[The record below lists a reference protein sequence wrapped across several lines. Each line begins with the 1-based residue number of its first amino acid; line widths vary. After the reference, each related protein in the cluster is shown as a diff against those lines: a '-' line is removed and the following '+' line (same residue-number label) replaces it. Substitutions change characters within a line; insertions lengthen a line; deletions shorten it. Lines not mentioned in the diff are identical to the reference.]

1 LLALVGYAHSVGFRQ
16 PGRPGIDL
24 ALWVVQGGNLALY
37 LLLDLLSHRFRVAKQ
52 L

>member
-24 ALWVVQGGNLALY
+24 ALWVVQGGNLAL
-37 LLLDLLSHRFRVAKQ
+37 LLDLLSHRFRVAKQ